1 MSATLAGTIGVL
13 VLLAVLGFAVVR
25 PRHLPEAVAAVP
37 AAGLLLALGIVT
49 PGRAWHTVAELAP
62 TLGFLAAILVIAHLA
77 EADGVFRWLGDLMA
91 HRSGGSAKRLLL
103 LVFGVGAG
111 TTAALSLDATVVLLT
126 PVVFVTVRRLTVHPA
141 PHLYATAHLANTA
154 SILLPISNLTN
165 LLAFQAS
172 GLSFVRFTLLMA
184 LPWLAALA
192 VEYLVF
198 RIFFADDLRSPVTVL
213 REPAVR
219 PPLTPL
225 LLIGVILAG
234 LVVAPA
240 LSVPPWLV
248 ATVGAAVM
256 AVRAMATGRRALG
269 RILLEANPL
278 FVLFV
283 AGLAVVV
290 DGATGHGLQQGIS
303 RILPIGDG
311 WPALIALAGIAAVM
325 ANLVNNLPATLVLLG
340 AIAAAGDSSA
350 AAVLAILIGVNIGPN
365 LTYTGSLATLLWR
378 RILLRGKHSAD
389 LSTFTRLGLLTVPP
403 SLLAAATALWLV
415 SGLN

>member
-1 MSATLAGTIGVL
+1 
-13 VLLAVLGFAVVR
+13 
-25 PRHLPEAVAAVP
+25 
-37 AAGLLLALGIVT
+37 
-49 PGRAWHTVAELAP
+49 
-62 TLGFLAAILVIAHLA
+62 
-77 EADGVFRWLGDLMA
+77 
-91 HRSGGSAKRLLL
+91 
-103 LVFGVGAG
+103 
-111 TTAALSLDATVVLLT
+111 
-126 PVVFVTVRRLTVHPA
+126 
-141 PHLYATAHLANTA
+141 
-154 SILLPISNLTN
+154 
-165 LLAFQAS
+165 
-172 GLSFVRFTLLMA
+172 
-184 LPWLAALA
+184 
-192 VEYLVF
+192 
-198 RIFFADDLRSPVTVL
+198 VTVL

-303 RILPIGDG
+303 RILPIGDD
-311 WPALIALAGIAAVM
+311 WPALIALAGIAAVR

-378 RILLRGKHSAD
+378 RILLRGRHSAD

-415 SGLN
+415 SALS